1 MCIYREREREKF
13 MELFMENFQ
22 PAMSYPP
29 IHLHLGTIQC
39 QLDMWSIRG
48 EQLFARFCGEAGVLL
63 GP

>member
-1 MCIYREREREKF
+1 
-13 MELFMENFQ
+13 MENFQ